1 MAEDQLPRDLLED
14 VRPLIESGEWA
25 KVVALVTS
33 LHPADLADLVLLLGA
48 DDRVT
53 LLDNL
58 PTDIV
63 GQLFEQVEDDELRDL
78 IKGVG
83 VADLP
88 AVLDE
93 VDDDVVADV
102 IQQLGKEQQE
112 ETLAALDRG
121 DEVAELLQYG
131 DESAGGIMSRGFV
144 TLLAGL
150 TVTQAI
156 EQLRVLRPPS
166 DRAYYLYVIDQ
177 QRRLVGTVS
186 IRDLIVSPP
195 DTVLEEITQR
205 DVHAVAADTDQEEA
219 ARLLQRYDLMALPVL
234 DSEGRIEGI
243 MTADDLIDVLQEE
256 ATEDMYL
263 MVGLGEMETASTRI
277 VRSVRLRMPWLVVN
291 LGTAF
296 VATLILLIFNGTVER
311 AAVLFAFAPAIAN
324 QAGVTG
330 TQTSTI
336 MVRSL
341 ALREPRKRLLVLV
354 GRELM
359 IGLANGLVVG
369 LILGAVGYL
378 FEQNLTLSLILFAS
392 MTAASVLAAPVGQLV
407 PLLLRLIH
415 ADPALSSSIF
425 VTMFTDA
432 ISYLLC
438 LALAAALISK
448 LEDGPRSNSTAS
460 AIPVVRM
467 VNGASGG
474 YRTLDL
480 PDHNRTR

>member
-1 MAEDQLPRDLLED
+1 MADDQLPRDLLED
-14 VRPLIESGEWA
+14 VRPLIDSGEWA

-33 LHPADLADLVLLLGA
+33 LHAADLADLVLLLNP

-88 AVLDE
+88 GVLDE

-102 IQQLGKEQQE
+102 IQQLDKEQQE

-121 DEVAELLQYG
+121 DEVAELLRYD

-144 TLLAGL
+144 TLQAGL
-150 TVTQAI
+150 SVEQAI

-166 DRAYYLYVIDQ
+166 DRAYYLYVVDQ
-177 QRRLVGTVS
+177 QRRLLGTVS
-186 IRDLIVSPP
+186 IRDLIGSPP
-195 DTVLEEITQR
+195 DTHLDEITQR
-205 DVHAVAADTDQEEA
+205 DVHAVGADTDQEEA
-219 ARLLQRYDLMALPVL
+219 ARLLQRYDLMARPVL
-234 DSEGRIEGI
+234 DAEGRIEGI

-263 MVGLGEMETASTRI
+263 MVGLGEVETASTRI
-277 VRSVRLRMPWLVVN
+277 ARSVRLRMPWLVIN

-341 ALREPRKRLLVLV
+341 ALREPRRRLLVLV

-407 PLLLRLIH
+407 PLVLRLVR

-448 LEDGPRSNSTAS
+448 LEDGPRSNSAAS
-460 AIPVVRM
+460 PAPIVRM
-467 VNGASGG
+467 VDSTNG
-474 YRTLDL
+474 
-480 PDHNRTR
+480 